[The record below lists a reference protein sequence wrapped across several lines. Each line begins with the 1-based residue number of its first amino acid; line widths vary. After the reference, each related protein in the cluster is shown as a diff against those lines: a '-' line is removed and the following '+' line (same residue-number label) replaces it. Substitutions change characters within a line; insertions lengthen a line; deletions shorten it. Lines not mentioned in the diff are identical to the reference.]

1 MKTQITILLINFKL
15 SIYAILGIIFS
26 FLIPIIPLFLII
38 GVSIVI
44 DTVFGILRAKKIKQ
58 KITSRGLSQLI
69 SKMVLYNSAVLLF
82 FCIEKFILGDIIGI
96 FTSIPLILT
105 KIVATT
111 ILFIELKSIN
121 ENYEIISGINFWT
134 TFKILLQRSKDLK
147 SEITSINK

>member
-82 FCIEKFILGDIIGI
+82 FCIEKFILGDIIGV

>member
-44 DTVFGILRAKKIKQ
+44 DTVFGILRAKKLKQ
-58 KITSRGLSQLI
+58 KITSRGLSKLI
-69 SKMVLYNSAVLLF
+69 SKMVLYDSAVLLF
-82 FCIEKFILGDIIGI
+82 FCIEKFILGDIIGV
-96 FTSIPLILT
+96 FTSIPFILT

-121 ENYEIISGINFWT
+121 ENYEIISGVNFWT
-134 TFKILLQRSKDLK
+134 SFKILLQRSKDLK
-147 SEITSINK
+147 SEIKSINK

>member
-1 MKTQITILLINFKL
+1 MKTQITILFINFKL

-26 FLIPIIPLFLII
+26 FLIPIVPLFLII

-44 DTVFGILRAKKIKQ
+44 DTIFGILRAKKIKQ
-58 KITSRGLSQLI
+58 KITSRGLSKLI
-69 SKMVLYNSAVLLF
+69 SKMVLYDSAVLLF
-82 FCIEKFILGDIIGI
+82 FCIEKFILGDIIGV

-121 ENYEIISGINFWT
+121 ENYEIISGVNFWT